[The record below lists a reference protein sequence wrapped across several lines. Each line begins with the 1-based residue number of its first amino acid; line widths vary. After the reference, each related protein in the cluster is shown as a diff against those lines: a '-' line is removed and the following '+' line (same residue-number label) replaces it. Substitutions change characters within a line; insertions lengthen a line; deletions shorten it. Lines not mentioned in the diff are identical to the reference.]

1 MHIWDFL
8 KQYILIT
15 RKKNIDKIP
24 KELPVFI
31 VSGEDDPVGDLGEGV
46 KKVYQKFLQ
55 AGMKDVSCKLYKND
69 RHEILNVTDR
79 EQVYADLLGWMQ
91 KRIK

>member
-1 MHIWDFL
+1 MRLDVY
-8 KQYILIT
+8 KRQ
-15 RKKNIDKIP
+15 
-24 KELPVFI
+24 
-31 VSGEDDPVGDLGEGV
+31 
-46 KKVYQKFLQ
+46 VYQKFLQ

-69 RHEILNVTDR
+69 RHEILNETDR

>member
-1 MHIWDFL
+1 MIRSEIFGNFCCNGL
-8 KQYILIT
+8 
-15 RKKNIDKIP
+15 
-24 KELPVFI
+24 
-31 VSGEDDPVGDLGEGV
+31 VGANREPHPHLLEV

-69 RHEILNVTDR
+69 RHEILNETDR
-79 EQVYADLLGWMQ
+79 EQVYADLLGWMK